1 MSHLE
6 RLDSWRVL
14 EGWVC
19 QSSGGSFIPSS
30 GTWTE
35 MPAKPRSLTSVS
47 LLEVSM
53 YLGLILGLASPLEGT
68 QKTSTPGETDILP
81 VLSQSAS
88 KYYHQFSHYFLLV
101 GRSIQITKEGPR
113 ASLFDIKS
121 LSMKFSI
128 FFSFQPVRTN
138 FLVIGA
144 TGFSLV
150 WESEWL
156 KFFMM
161 HRALCG

>member
-1 MSHLE
+1 MRVGHASHLG
-6 RLDSWRVL
+6 V
-14 EGWVC
+14 
-19 QSSGGSFIPSS
+19 SFIPPS

-35 MPAKPRSLTSVS
+35 MPAKPRSLTSES

-53 YLGLILGLASPLEGT
+53 YLALILGLASPLEGT

-81 VLSQSAS
+81 ALSQPAS
-88 KYYHQFSHYFLLV
+88 EYYPQFSHYFLLV

-113 ASLFDIKS
+113 ASFFDIKS
-121 LSMKFSI
+121 LSYEILNFL
-128 FFSFQPVRTN
+128 SFQPVRTN
-138 FLVIGA
+138 FLVIGT
-144 TGFSLV
+144 TGFPLV

-156 KFFMM
+156 QFFMM